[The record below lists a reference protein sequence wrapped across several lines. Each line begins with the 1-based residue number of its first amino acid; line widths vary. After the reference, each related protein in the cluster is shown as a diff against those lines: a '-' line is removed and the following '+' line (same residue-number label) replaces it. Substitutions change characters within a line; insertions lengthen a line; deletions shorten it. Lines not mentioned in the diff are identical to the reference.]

1 MQTNGR
7 LPGVKFLP
15 FVGEHYHNSRY
26 GVRVL
31 VLGESHYGAT
41 EDSGPDFTQKVVQD
55 CAYVPGEPF
64 FSKLTNVLRG
74 RIDWPTDEERHET
87 WQHVAFYNFIQE
99 FVGGQSRIAPTP
111 AMWQAA
117 QAPFLEVVRT
127 LEPDVILVLGSRLW
141 NNVDELPPTYPVE
154 WCSITHPS
162 GAMSYEPSIAALAE
176 SLRKVGGSLKW
187 ETQSFTMILDRTIY
201 TRAAREQL
209 DFEALLT
216 NAIEAELKR
225 IEAERP
231 TFNQKG
237 FDAIMERHGDTI
249 RALAD
254 R

>member
-1 MQTNGR
+1 MHVNSN

-15 FVGEHYHNSRY
+15 FVGEKYHNSRY

-31 VLGESHYGAT
+31 VLGESHYGMT
-41 EDSGPDFTQKVVQD
+41 EDSGPGFTQKIIREN
-55 CAYVPGEPF
+55 AYVPGFAF

-74 RIDWPTDEERHET
+74 RIDWPTDKERREI
-87 WQHVAFYNFIQE
+87 WQHVAFYNFVQE
-99 FVGGQSRIAPTP
+99 FVGGGSRIAPTP

-117 QAPFLEVVRT
+117 QAPFLEVVRA
-127 LEPDVILVLGSRLW
+127 LEPDVILVLGARLW
-141 NNVDELPPTYPVE
+141 QNVDALPPTFPVE
-154 WCSITHPS
+154 WCRITHPS
-162 GAMSYEPSIAALAE
+162 GGMAYEPSIAALSE
-176 SLRKVGGSLKW
+176 SLRKVGGTL
-187 ETQSFTMILDRTIY
+187 ERDTQSITMTLGRDVYI
-201 TRAAREQL
+201 RAAREQL

-231 TFNQKG
+231 ALNQKD
-237 FDAIMERHGDTI
+237 FDVIMERHCDTI